1 MGYFDHPKEGFDY
14 LPWTDSETVFLWDCK
29 FGCCS
34 SEEQKDHVIR
44 YLCAWALIH
53 SRIPN
58 DWYRGM
64 DLVRGS
70 VESTSINPKQ
80 NKKEMYLLA
89 VGNFRSRNYTKSE
102 ELVDRCLKVSI
113 NHLA

>member
-29 FGCCS
+29 FACCS
-34 SEEQKDHVIR
+34 SEEQKDHAIR
-44 YLCAWALIH
+44 YPYAWALIH
-53 SRIPN
+53 SRISN

-70 VESTSINPKQ
+70 VESTSINHKQ
-80 NKKEMYLLA
+80 KKKEMYLLA
-89 VGNFRSRNYTKSE
+89 VGNFSRNYTKSE
-102 ELVDRCLKVSI
+102 ELVDWCLKVSI

>member
-1 MGYFDHPKEGFDY
+1 MWMSRKQQPLVSSQSGYGDIAFFYGMDFYSLD
-14 LPWTDSETVFLWDCK
+14 VLWNCK
-29 FGCCS
+29 FACCYA
-34 SEEQKDHVIR
+34 EEQKDHAIR
-44 YLCAWALIH
+44 YPYAQALLH

-80 NKKEMYLLA
+80 KKKEMYLLA
-89 VGNFRSRNYTKSE
+89 VGFFRSQNYTKSE
-102 ELVDRCLKVSI
+102 ELVD
-113 NHLA
+113 